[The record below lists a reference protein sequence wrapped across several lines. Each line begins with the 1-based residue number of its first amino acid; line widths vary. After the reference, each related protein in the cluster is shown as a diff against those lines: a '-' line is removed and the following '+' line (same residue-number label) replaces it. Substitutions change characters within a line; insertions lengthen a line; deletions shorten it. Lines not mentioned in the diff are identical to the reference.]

1 MGGELRFFKPDGT
14 PDEYLESLIDSVGL
28 PNSAGNH
35 LGIARNYELAW
46 AGFLG
51 LGDFEKNFSYPIPAE
66 KLLEIARTMQD
77 WLKLADTDL
86 MDIGVKFGLMGK
98 FEKSHL
104 GGDDVYIWFLE
115 ELMEF
120 KILLVKLVVLFTSN
134 GLAGNYAQYYD

>member
-14 PDEYLESLIDSVGL
+14 PDEYLESVINFIGL
-28 PNSAGNH
+28 PCSAGNH
-35 LGIARNYELAW
+35 IGIARNYESVWVEL
-46 AGFLG
+46 LG
-51 LGDFEKNFSYPIPAE
+51 IADFKENPLKPIQAV

-134 GLAGNYAQYYD
+134 GIAGNYAKYWD